1 MRKIFLDCGAY
12 NGCSVELFTKMYDD
26 YEEYEVF
33 SFEANRGLSNQIW
46 STAKKYKFKNFTLIN
61 EAVWISSGIKYFV
74 GSRLVDLKNDTDDLS
89 SALTSKLA
97 L

>member
-33 SFEANRGLSNQIW
+33 SFEANTKLNDQII
-46 STAKKYKFKNFTLIN
+46 STAKKYKFKKDRKSNFKLRPYYALDIFFFIFFTIFFHILFMFWFLSKFSLI
-61 EAVWISSGIKYFV
+61 
-74 GSRLVDLKNDTDDLS
+74 
-89 SALTSKLA
+89 
-97 L
+97 